1 MSKQKLIRELS
12 KIDVQTVQSI
22 TLRTLGLISVFGK
35 MIIDIEFTNETKT
48 SIEIISPVPTD
59 VIKDWL
65 TKNNLLDKTLMYEF

>member
-22 TLRTLGLISVFGK
+22 TLRTVGLISVFGK

-59 VIKDWL
+59 VIEDWL